1 MIQGVSLQYVIIS
14 DKVAL
19 FPGFA
24 SVIWCPPDTSQAD
37 NCVHANCHFRRR
49 LPNILQKGKR
59 TNPHLKVM
67 VACVVFDQKA
77 RVGLIELYG
86 DRRCLPESFT
96 GGIPD
101 GF

>member
-1 MIQGVSLQYVIIS
+1 
-14 DKVAL
+14 
-19 FPGFA
+19 
-24 SVIWCPPDTSQAD
+24 
-37 NCVHANCHFRRR
+37 
-49 LPNILQKGKR
+49 
-59 TNPHLKVM
+59 M

-77 RVGLIELYG
+77 RVALIELYG